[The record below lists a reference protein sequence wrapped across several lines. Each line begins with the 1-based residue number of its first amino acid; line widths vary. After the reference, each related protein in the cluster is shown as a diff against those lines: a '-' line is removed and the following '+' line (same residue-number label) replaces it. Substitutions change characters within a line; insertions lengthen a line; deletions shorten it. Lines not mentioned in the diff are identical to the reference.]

1 MHQSKND
8 NKNKSKNNFIISI
21 TIFQSFIYSAFEVL
35 VMTSYGKYSP
45 YVAPSSLEEWLGKNE
60 ISPTLATVFS
70 WSKPDVLSTH
80 EEYNKKLE
88 VIIEQI
94 GERTAEYE
102 ALHESRIAYMI
113 KHGIDNWHQLDPIKD
128 IEHLTIKNS
137 LFSSIEISVTE
148 GKRLKNERIG
158 IKASIPLL
166 AGILV
171 GTYTSFS
178 SIIDEERSK
187 HGKSH
192 GMGYP
197 NFKKTYNKFELR
209 DLKKSQLGTHRIASK
224 P

>member
-1 MHQSKND
+1 MLDKR
-8 NKNKSKNNFIISI
+8 KNNFINSI
-21 TIFQSFIYSAFEVL
+21 TIFQSFIYAAFELL
-35 VMTSYGKYSP
+35 VMTSYGRYSP
-45 YVAPSSLEEWLGKNE
+45 YEAPSSFEEWLGKKG
-60 ISPTLATVFS
+60 ISPTFVTVFS

-102 ALHESRIAYMI
+102 ALHESRIAYMV
-113 KHGIDNWHQLDPIKD
+113 KHGIDNWHQLDPMKD

-148 GKRLKNERIG
+148 GKRLKDERIG

-178 SIIDEERSK
+178 SIINEERSK
-187 HGKSH
+187 HGKSS
-192 GMGYP
+192 GMRYT
-197 NFKKTYNKFELR
+197 NKKIKTTN
-209 DLKKSQLGTHRIASK
+209 
-224 P
+224 

>member
-1 MHQSKND
+1 MMHQSKND

-102 ALHESRIAYMI
+102 ALHESRIAYMV

-178 SIIDEERSK
+178 SIINEERSK
-187 HGKSH
+187 HGKSS
-192 GMGYP
+192 GMRYT
-197 NFKKTYNKFELR
+197 NKKIKNNKLKLR
-209 DLKKSQLGTHRIASK
+209 SL
-224 P
+224 

>member
-1 MHQSKND
+1 
-8 NKNKSKNNFIISI
+8 
-21 TIFQSFIYSAFEVL
+21 
-35 VMTSYGKYSP
+35 MTSYGRYSP
-45 YVAPSSLEEWLGKNE
+45 YEAPSSLEEWLGKKG
-60 ISPTLATVFS
+60 ISPTFVTVFS

-102 ALHESRIAYMI
+102 ALHESRIAYMV

-178 SIIDEERSK
+178 SIINEERSK
-187 HGKSH
+187 HGKSS
-192 GMGYP
+192 GMRYT
-197 NFKKTYNKFELR
+197 NKKIKNNKLKLR
-209 DLKKSQLGTHRIASK
+209 SL
-224 P
+224 

>member
-1 MHQSKND
+1 MLDKR
-8 NKNKSKNNFIISI
+8 KNNFINSI
-21 TIFQSFIYSAFEVL
+21 TIFQSFIYAAFELL
-35 VMTSYGKYSP
+35 VMTSYGRYSP
-45 YVAPSSLEEWLGKNE
+45 YEAPSSFEEWLGKKG
-60 ISPTLATVFS
+60 ISPTFVTVFS

>member
-1 MHQSKND
+1 MLDKR
-8 NKNKSKNNFIISI
+8 KNNFINSI
-21 TIFQSFIYSAFEVL
+21 TIFQSFIYAAFELL
-35 VMTSYGKYSP
+35 VMTSYGRYSP
-45 YVAPSSLEEWLGKNE
+45 YEAPSSLEEWLGKKG
-60 ISPTLATVFS
+60 ISPTFVTVFS

-102 ALHESRIAYMI
+102 ALHESRIAYMV

-148 GKRLKNERIG
+148 GKRLKTERIG

-178 SIIDEERSK
+178 SIINEERSK
-187 HGKSH
+187 HGKSS
-192 GMGYP
+192 GMRYT
-197 NFKKTYNKFELR
+197 NKKIKNNKLKLR
-209 DLKKSQLGTHRIASK
+209 SL
-224 P
+224 

>member
-1 MHQSKND
+1 MLDKR
-8 NKNKSKNNFIISI
+8 KNNFINSI
-21 TIFQSFIYSAFEVL
+21 TIFQSFIYAAFELL
-35 VMTSYGKYSP
+35 VMTSYGRYSP
-45 YVAPSSLEEWLGKNE
+45 YEAPSSFEEWLGKKG
-60 ISPTLATVFS
+60 ISPTFATVFT
-70 WSKPDVLSTH
+70 WSKPDVLSTY
-80 EEYNKKLE
+80 EECNKKLE
-88 VIIEQI
+88 AIIEQI
-94 GERTAEYE
+94 EELTAEFE
-102 ALHESRIAYMI
+102 ALHESRIAYMV